1 MNRPKSGS
9 SDASATRSSGLE
21 SVVAGVVSGCVTRS
35 CTSPLDVLKIV
46 IQVNGPAGQATTASV
61 PRLAPAVSTPS
72 TLVTARAL
80 ASQSS
85 ASSAIARTVREL
97 YALDGVRAFWRGNSA
112 GCCRL
117 GPYAGLKFYLFDSL
131 QARFVREGH
140 ELNNGH
146 RALCGA
152 VAGLI
157 ATMGTYPLEV
167 VRTRMISQTTAPAAA
182 NSEIRGVLQGV
193 RLILQRE
200 GLRGLY
206 RGGWSGVAGA
216 VPFEGVQF
224 GCYEYMKMTAIR
236 HQWPA
241 YRWPEGKTEMD
252 GLDYFVCGSVAG
264 AIAQTVAYPFDTV
277 KKRLQSQQVHLNVS
291 SVGPLTAE
299 GGSPNTLYYRGMI
312 DCFRKVIRDEGPM
325 ALYRGTG
332 PNLARIVPYAAV
344 MFSTYETTKKTLR
357 MLSERE

>member
-1 MNRPKSGS
+1 MGKPKR
-9 SDASATRSSGLE
+9 SAANSAATVRSTGFE

-46 IQVNGPAGQATTASV
+46 IQVNGPVSSATSSV
-61 PRLAPAVSTPS
+61 SAPS
-72 TLVTARAL
+72 TLVAARAV
-80 ASQSS
+80 AAQPS

-131 QARFVREGH
+131 QARFAAREGGR
-140 ELNNGH
+140 ELSNWQ

-152 VAGLI
+152 TAGLI

-182 NSEIRGVLQGV
+182 NSEIRGVVQGV
-193 RLILQRE
+193 QLILQRE

-216 VPFEGVQF
+216 IPFEGVQF
-224 GCYEYMKMTAIR
+224 GCYEYLKLTAIR

-252 GLDYFVCGSVAG
+252 GIDYFVCGSVAG

-277 KKRLQSQQVHLNVS
+277 KKRLQSQQVHLNAS
-291 SVGPLTAE
+291 IVGPLPAE
-299 GGSPNTLYYRGMI
+299 GGSPSTLYYRGMV
-312 DCFRKVIRDEGPM
+312 DCFRKVIRDEGPL

-357 MLSERE
+357 VLSGRE

>member
-1 MNRPKSGS
+1 MGRPTHIVTT
-9 SDASATRSSGLE
+9 DASSPRSTGFE
-21 SVVAGVVSGCVTRS
+21 SIVAGVVSGCVTRS

-46 IQVNGPAGQATTASV
+46 IQVNGPTAASV
-61 PRLAPAVSTPS
+61 SAPS
-72 TLVTARAL
+72 TLMAARTI
-80 ASQSS
+80 ASQPS

-131 QARFVREGH
+131 QTRFAAKEGH
-140 ELNNGH
+140 ELSNLQ

-167 VRTRMISQTTAPAAA
+167 VRTRMISQTTAPVAA

-193 RLILQRE
+193 QLILKRE

-206 RGGWSGVAGA
+206 RGGWSGVVGA
-216 VPFEGVQF
+216 IPFEGVQF
-224 GCYEYMKMTAIR
+224 GCYEYMKLTAV
-236 HQWPA
+236 HNHWPA

-252 GLDYFVCGSVAG
+252 GLDYFVCGSIAG

-277 KKRLQSQQVHLNVS
+277 KKRLQSQQKHVS
-291 SVGPLTAE
+291 KMGPLSAE
-299 GGSPNTLYYRGMI
+299 GGSASTLYYRGMV
-312 DCFRKVIRDEGPM
+312 DCFRKVIRDEGPL
-325 ALYRGTG
+325 ALYRGTSA
-332 PNLARIVPYAAV
+332 NLARIMPYAAV
-344 MFSTYETTKKTLR
+344 MFSTYEMTKKTLR
-357 MLSERE
+357 VLSVSGRE

>member
-1 MNRPKSGS
+1 M
-9 SDASATRSSGLE
+9 DASKPRSTGFE
-21 SVVAGVVSGCVTRS
+21 SIVAGVVSGCVTRS

-46 IQVNGPAGQATTASV
+46 IQVNGPAAASV
-61 PRLAPAVSTPS
+61 SSTPS
-72 TLVTARAL
+72 TLMTARSI
-80 ASQSS
+80 ASQAS

-131 QARFVREGH
+131 QTRFAAKEGH
-140 ELNNGH
+140 ELSTLQ

-167 VRTRMISQTTAPAAA
+167 VRTRMIAQTTAPVAAR
-182 NSEIRGVLQGV
+182 SEIRGVLQGLQ
-193 RLILQRE
+193 LILKRE

-206 RGGWSGVAGA
+206 RGGWSGVVGA
-216 VPFEGVQF
+216 IPFEGVQF
-224 GCYEYMKMTAIR
+224 GCYEYMKLTAIH

-252 GLDYFVCGSVAG
+252 GLDYFVCGSIAG

-277 KKRLQSQQVHLNVS
+277 KKRLQSQQKHVNVS
-291 SVGPLTAE
+291 KTGSLSAEVGSA
-299 GGSPNTLYYRGMI
+299 STLYYRGMV
-312 DCFRKVIRDEGPM
+312 DCFRKVIRDEGPL
-325 ALYRGTG
+325 ALYRGTSA
-332 PNLARIVPYAAV
+332 NLARIMPYAAL

-357 MLSERE
+357 VLSESGRE

>member
-1 MNRPKSGS
+1 MGKPKR
-9 SDASATRSSGLE
+9 SAANSAATARSTGFE

-46 IQVNGPAGQATTASV
+46 IQVNGPVSSATSSV
-61 PRLAPAVSTPS
+61 SAPS
-72 TLVTARAL
+72 TLVAARAV
-80 ASQSS
+80 AAQPS

-131 QARFVREGH
+131 QARFAAREGGR
-140 ELNNGH
+140 ELSNWQ

-152 VAGLI
+152 TAGLI

-182 NSEIRGVLQGV
+182 NSEIRGVVQGV
-193 RLILQRE
+193 QLILQRE

-216 VPFEGVQF
+216 IPFEGVQF
-224 GCYEYMKMTAIR
+224 GCYEYLKLTAIR

-252 GLDYFVCGSVAG
+252 GIDYFVCGSVAG

-277 KKRLQSQQVHLNVS
+277 KKRLQSQQVHLNAS
-291 SVGPLTAE
+291 IVGPLPAE
-299 GGSPNTLYYRGMI
+299 GGSPSTLYYRGMV
-312 DCFRKVIRDEGPM
+312 DCFRKVIRDEGPL

-357 MLSERE
+357 VLSGRE

>member
-1 MNRPKSGS
+1 MGTPPKSRVTAS
-9 SDASATRSSGLE
+9 SSSSRSSGVE
-21 SVVAGVVSGCVTRS
+21 CIVAGVVSGCVTRS

-46 IQVNGPAGQATTASV
+46 IQVNGPTSTSAAPSMLVAS
-61 PRLAPAVSTPS
+61 RAIASRPS
-72 TLVTARAL
+72 T
-80 ASQSS
+80 
-85 ASSAIARTVREL
+85 SSAIARTVREL

-131 QARFVREGH
+131 QTRFGANDGH
-140 ELNNGH
+140 GLCTMQ

-167 VRTRMISQTTAPAAA
+167 VRTRMILQTTAPTGATY
-182 NSEIRGVLQGV
+182 EIRGVLQGV
-193 RLILQRE
+193 QLILRRE

-206 RGGWSGVAGA
+206 RGGWSGVMGA
-216 VPFEGVQF
+216 IPFEGVQF
-224 GCYEYMKMTAIR
+224 GCYEYLKASAVH

-252 GLDYFVCGSVAG
+252 GLDFFVCGSVSG

-277 KKRLQSQQVHLNVS
+277 KKRLQSQRVRVA
-291 SVGPLTAE
+291 AE
-299 GGSPNTLYYRGMI
+299 ADSASTLYYRGMV
-312 DCFRKVIRDEGPM
+312 DCFRKVIRDEGPL

-357 MLSERE
+357 LMSESA